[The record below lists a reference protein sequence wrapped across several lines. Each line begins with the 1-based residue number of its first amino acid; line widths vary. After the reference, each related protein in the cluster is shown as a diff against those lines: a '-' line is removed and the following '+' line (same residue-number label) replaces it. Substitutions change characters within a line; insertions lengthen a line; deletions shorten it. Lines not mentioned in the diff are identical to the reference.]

1 MNLFYGL
8 FKYKIVKKYD
18 ITKSAND
25 IKLNRGRDYSKD
37 LLTKS
42 LSRHIQRNEIFRGFL
57 GFVQD
62 AFVENVKTVSKL
74 KLFKAYTVNKDEWRT
89 K

>member
-1 MNLFYGL
+1 MSLFTGL

-25 IKLNRGRDYSKD
+25 IKLNRGRDFSND

-42 LSRHIQRNEIFRGFL
+42 LSRHIQRNDTFKGFL

-62 AFVENVKTVSKL
+62 MFVENVKAVSKL

>member
-25 IKLNRGRDYSKD
+25 IRLNRGRDFSQD
-37 LLTKS
+37 LMTKS
-42 LSRHIQRNEIFRGFL
+42 LSRHIQRNDILRGFI
-57 GFVQD
+57 GFIQD
-62 AFVENVKTVSKL
+62 AFVENVKAVSRL